1 MARRLTGANRST
13 PTHFKEGELRMAVM
27 APYLIGVVTAPL
39 VAKVVKPLVRGAVKA
54 SVGLALEVKKA
65 AAEAS
70 EEIHG
75 LAAEVSS
82 EKAAGAAMGVDV
94 AAKAGRS
101 RAGGTGLVN

>member
-1 MARRLTGANRST
+1 M
-13 PTHFKEGELRMAVM
+13 PAVI

-39 VAKVVKPLVRGAVKA
+39 VAKIIKPIARGTVKA

-70 EEIHG
+70 EELQDI
-75 LAAEVSS
+75 AAEVSHD
-82 EKAAGAAMGVDV
+82 KAAESVMSADV

-101 RAGGTGLVN
+101 RAGGGA

>member
-1 MARRLTGANRST
+1 
-13 PTHFKEGELRMAVM
+13 M
-27 APYLIGVVTAPL
+27 APYLVGVVTAPL
-39 VAKVVKPLVRGAVKA
+39 VAKIVNPLVRGAVKA

-70 EEIHG
+70 EEIQG

-82 EKAAGAAMGVDV
+82 EKASEAAMGVDV

-101 RAGGTGLVN
+101 RAAGGAGLTN

>member
-1 MARRLTGANRST
+1 M
-13 PTHFKEGELRMAVM
+13 PVM

-39 VAKVVKPLVRGAVKA
+39 VAKIVKPLVRGAVKA

-65 AAEAS
+65 AAEAG
-70 EEIHG
+70 EEIQG

-82 EKAAGAAMGVDV
+82 DKATEAAMGIDV

-101 RAGGTGLVN
+101 RAAGVGGLAN